1 MDNTYTLI
9 SRIHQA
15 VNQFILLELKK
26 EGIEDIVPSHGA
38 ILIELFK
45 RDGLPMNELALRID
59 RTPQT
64 VTSLVKKLALQG
76 YVFTEKSSG
85 DGRITC
91 VFLSEKG
98 KRMDQILTRI
108 SEDIYK
114 LQYDGLDRQEI
125 TVLRKALE
133 KMNHNFSGLQ
143 KT

>member
-38 ILIELFK
+38 ILIELFQQ
-45 RDGLPMNELALRID
+45 DGLPMNELALRIG

-64 VTSLVKKLALQG
+64 VTSLVKKLAAGG
-76 YVFTEKSSG
+76 YVATKKSSE
-85 DGRITC
+85 DKRVIC
-91 VFLSEKG
+91 VFLSSKG
-98 KRMDQILTRI
+98 RGMEQILTRI
-108 SEDIYK
+108 SEDIYN
-114 LQYDGLDRQEI
+114 LQYEGLKNREI

-133 KMNHNFSGLQ
+133 QMYHNFSGV
-143 KT
+143 